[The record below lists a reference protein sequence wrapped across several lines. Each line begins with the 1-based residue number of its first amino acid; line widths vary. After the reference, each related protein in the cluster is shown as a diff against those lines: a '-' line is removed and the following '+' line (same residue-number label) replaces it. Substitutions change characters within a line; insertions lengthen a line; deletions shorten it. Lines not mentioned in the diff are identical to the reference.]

1 MEIKR
6 RDFLKASVIG
16 AGALLT
22 GTTGYATVEE
32 LGESVKNIRQ
42 TNKSKKQLYNMCGYA
57 APALPTVRI
66 GFIGIGGRGSAAVER
81 ILHIG
86 HTEVVALC
94 DVDEEKVTKYRKVLA
109 DNKRKKAKEYHG
121 SEYAW
126 KKLCEQKDID
136 LIYIATPWAWHT
148 PMAVYAMEC
157 GKHVAVEVPAACTLE
172 ECWQLIETSERT
184 RQHCCQLE
192 NCCYD
197 FFEVMTVNMAQKG
210 VFGEL
215 MHGEGAYIHEILK
228 NIFDRPGGWRWRENR
243 KNGNLYPTHGLG
255 PICWAMN
262 INRGDQMDYL
272 TSMATDD
279 FMMQEK
285 ARQIAATNPAFREV
299 ADMTFRGNL
308 NTSLVRT
315 HKGKTI
321 LIQHDISS
329 PRPYSRLHVL
339 SGTKGFAQKYPEP
352 GKIALGHGF
361 VDEATMKQLE
371 EENTPELVKHIAE
384 AAKKVGGHGG
394 MDFIMDWRLIDCLR
408 NGLPLDMDV
417 YDAANWSSITPL
429 SIWSIANRSNSI
441 DVPDFTCGAWKTNAP
456 VDLTLRN
463 GGNTEFIG

>member
-6 RDFLKASVIG
+6 RNFLKTSVIG
-16 AGALLT
+16 AGALLIK
-22 GTTGYATVEE
+22 TTGYAKVEE
-32 LGESVKNIRQ
+32 LNESVNNIEQ
-42 TNKSKKQLYNMCGYA
+42 TNKTKKQLYNMCGYA
-57 APALPTVRI
+57 APAIPTVRI
-66 GFIGIGGRGSAAVER
+66 GFIGIGSRGSAAVER
-81 ILHIG
+81 ILHINN
-86 HTEVVALC
+86 TEVAALC
-94 DVDEEKVTKYRKVLA
+94 DVYEEKINDCREMLMKK
-109 DNKRKKAKEYHG
+109 KQKKAKEYYG
-121 SEYAW
+121 SKDTW

-136 LIYIATPWAWHT
+136 LVYIATPWALHT

-172 ECWQLIETSERT
+172 ECWQLVETSERT
-184 RQHCCQLE
+184 KKHCCQLE

-197 FFEVMTVNMAQKG
+197 FFEIMTTNMAHKG
-210 VFGEL
+210 VLGEL
-215 MHGEGAYIHEILK
+215 MHGEGAYIHEILN
-228 NIFDRPGGWRWRENR
+228 NIFDRPTGWRWQENR

-285 ARQIAATNPAFREV
+285 ARQLAASNPAFEE
-299 ADMTFRGNL
+299 AAKIKFRGNL

-329 PRPYSRLHVL
+329 PRPYSRLHLL
-339 SGTKGFAQKYPEP
+339 SGTKGFVQKYPEP

-371 EENTPELVKHIAE
+371 EKFTPELVKHISE

-394 MDFIMDWRLIDCLR
+394 MDFIMDWRLMDCLR

-417 YDAANWSSITPL
+417 YDAANWSCITPL

-441 DVPDFTCGAWKTNAP
+441 DVPDFTCGAWKTNTP